1 MNRQITKIKLGKDS
15 KVHIEYKVPRT
26 TESGQDFDQFTLD
39 CVDKPLPALELA
51 MLNLRKHVLDI
62 CEMPVDD
69 TEVMKVKVRGVSFSY
84 SGDDDVMGATITASK
99 ILARSNAPLMINT
112 PHKFDQPH
120 NENQGT
126 EMLLSDDCVNVL
138 VELLEQ
144 AEKYLDGERAQ
155 IEMFD
160 QDSVKAVDTGDLTLV
175 IPEAEE
181 V

>member
-1 MNRQITKIKLGKDS
+1 MSRQITKVKLGKDS

-26 TESGQDFDQFTLD
+26 TESGEDFDQFTLD

-62 CEMPVDD
+62 CEMPMDD
-69 TEVMKVKVRGVSFSY
+69 TEVMKVKVKGVSFSY
-84 SGDDDVMGATITASK
+84 SGDNDVMGATITASK
-99 ILARSNAPLMINT
+99 TLARSNAPLMINT

-126 EMLLSDDCVNVL
+126 EMCLSDYCISALEEVI
-138 VELLEQ
+138 EQ

-155 IEMFD
+155 LEMFD
-160 QDSVKAVDTGDLTLV
+160 KDSAVAVDKGDLSLM
-175 IPEAEE
+175 IPEAAE